1 MKRIK
6 DYDGKSLETFTV
18 SLTYE
23 KDIIGIKIDNITP
36 LADKISKVYK
46 NKPLLGLLKRRFTEI
61 TLGHLRFYDEKKIN
75 YVEVGKDFLVFAF
88 NNYSKW
94 EKELPKIL
102 QVFDALNEYVELP
115 NINKIVLTYID
126 IFNISLEDFQYNK
139 YFSFPKFVNEFEW
152 DIKFHDIYL
161 GFVPY
166 EEVSHN
172 EKKKIVLRLKSGGI
186 ESEKFIFRLET
197 VGSVDDFKMEP
208 QSNLLKQYLDDC
220 HDKIEDYF
228 INFLTKEYREE
239 LELVIDDY

>member
-6 DYDGKSLETFTV
+6 DYDGRSLETFTV

-23 KDIIGIKIDNITP
+23 KDIVGIEIDNITP

-46 NKPLLGLLKRRFTEI
+46 KKPLLGLFKRRFTEI
-61 TLGHLRFYDEKKIN
+61 QLGHLRFYDEKRLN
-75 YVEVGKDFLVFAF
+75 YVEVGKDFLVFVF
-88 NNYSKW
+88 NKYSKW

-102 QVFDALNEYVELP
+102 QVFDALNEYVEIP

-126 IFNISLEDFQYNK
+126 IFNISLEDFQYNR

-166 EEVSHN
+166 EEVSQD

-239 LELVIDDY
+239 LELEIDDY